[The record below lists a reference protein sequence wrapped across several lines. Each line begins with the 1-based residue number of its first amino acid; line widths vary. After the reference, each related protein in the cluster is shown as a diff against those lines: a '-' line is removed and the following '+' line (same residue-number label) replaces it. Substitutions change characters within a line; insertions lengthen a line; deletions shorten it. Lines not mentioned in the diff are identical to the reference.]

1 MTGEESLLQ
10 PTAPKLMV
18 GALLGASLLVTL
30 GLMTR
35 LPLVGLALP
44 ALVAAYVAGALV
56 LRAWR
61 AHRGQGLFGPTT
73 GRVLLT
79 LGVALVLLAIPTFL
93 PDLPRQTSGGGWMPS
108 PKFPL
113 VFTLLLD
120 YPLPTLVLLLT
131 VSYTAACGLLGLRQA
146 ARAPEAERSPLR
158 RLAALTLG
166 LDGLVLAL
174 LVLAYLRARGA
185 GT

>member
-1 MTGEESLLQ
+1 MMGDEMLLQ
-10 PTAPKLMV
+10 PTAPKVMV
-18 GALLGASLLVTL
+18 GALLGASILVTL

-35 LPLVGLALP
+35 LPLVGLVLP
-44 ALVAAYVAGALV
+44 TLLAAYVAGAFV

-61 AHRGQGLFGPTT
+61 AHHGQGFFGPTT
-73 GRVLLT
+73 GRMLLA
-79 LGVALVLLAIPTFL
+79 LGVAFLLLAIPTFL
-93 PDLPRQTSGGGWMPS
+93 PDLPRQTSGGGWMPP

-146 ARAPEAERSPLR
+146 ARAPETERSPLR
-158 RLAALTLG
+158 RLAGLTLG

-174 LVLAYLRARGA
+174 LVLAYLRASGV
-185 GT
+185 GP